1 MKAELVFVTGLGV
14 VASTGLAVAVGLGL
28 IAGHI
33 AVLLIVACAL
43 AYLIGRRVALP
54 EERQWL
60 PGLLLGAMVA
70 KLVGASFRY
79 WLLFSI
85 YGGTGDA
92 VEYQRVGVQVAQVW
106 RELSV
111 PAVDTVPITG
121 SYGTYVL
128 ASSAR

>member
-1 MKAELVFVTGLGV
+1 FL
-14 VASTGLAVAVGLGL
+14 
-28 IAGHI
+28 
-33 AVLLIVACAL
+33 C
-43 AYLIGRRVALP
+43 
-54 EERQWL
+54 
-60 PGLLLGAMVA
+60 AMVA

-111 PAVDTVPITG
+111 PAIDTVPITG
-121 SYGTYVL
+121 SFGTKLVAWLTGLLYVPFEQSILGGFWLFSLL
-128 ASSAR
+128 AFNGQVFLYLAFRNAAAPPPWRGYAVVVFFLPASLLWTSCV